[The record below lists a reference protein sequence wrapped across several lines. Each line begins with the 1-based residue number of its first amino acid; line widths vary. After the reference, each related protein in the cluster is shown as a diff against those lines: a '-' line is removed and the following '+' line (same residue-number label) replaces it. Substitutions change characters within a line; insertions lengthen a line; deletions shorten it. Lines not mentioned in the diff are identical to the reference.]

1 MARLIVIFAAI
12 VGVCY
17 GSDDDLSNDDTLK
30 FAGLLGD
37 PDVRQFIDGVFAA
50 ADVPDDVTD
59 SAQVGAAEGRS
70 LRDVA
75 ANASANATANASAY
89 SYEYVLCDK
98 CIDINSMAI
107 GNYLV
112 QTIQYACFWGPLA
125 SPSAEIFC
133 GCLNKGIISLDQQL
147 NGYIFTQGRGR
158 QLAIG
163 MCIGTKQCSQK
174 DAFNSYF
181 NPIIPNKLVNF
192 KKYRDCPGPPYLSFD
207 ACLSDMLP
215 RLLSF
220 AADELHKACHEYYYY
235 DYDLQNFCDYYHV
248 DEHFAYGMV
257 LAYVDVHQ
265 YAEGYCLRD
274 YLSSS

>member
-12 VGVCY
+12 VGVCH

-37 PDVRQFIDGVFAA
+37 PDVRQFIDGVLAA

-70 LRDVA
+70 LGDVA
-75 ANASANATANASAY
+75 ANATANATANASAY

-112 QTIQYACFWGPLA
+112 QKIQYACFWGPLA
-125 SPSAEIFC
+125 SPSAETFC
-133 GCLNKGIISLDQQL
+133 WFLNKGIISLDQKL

-163 MCIGTKQCSQK
+163 VCIGTKQCSQK
-174 DAFNSYF
+174 DAFNAYL
-181 NPIIPNKLVNF
+181 NPTIPNRLVNF
-192 KKYRDCPGPPYLSFD
+192 KKYRDCPSPPYPCFED
-207 ACLSDMLP
+207 CLNDMLP

-220 AADELHKACHEYYYY
+220 AVHEVHEACHDYY
-235 DYDLQNFCDYYHV
+235 DYDYDLGKFCDYYHV
-248 DEHFAYGMV
+248 NEHFAYGMV
-257 LAYVDVHQ
+257 LAYAGVYQH
-265 YAEGYCLRD
+265 AEGYCLRD